1 MFPLCAGWGPH
12 MSKRRSA
19 YPKTERLPVV
29 LAQAGD
35 GRQILLD
42 SSGKAVWQ
50 RRPGSKPGFVKAFDF
65 FTIEKAMRLSADQL
79 DIVLRDWGIDLPA
92 HREV

>member
-1 MFPLCAGWGPH
+1 MR
-12 MSKRRSA
+12 MA
-19 YPKTERLPVV
+19 YPKTDRLPAI
-29 LAQAGD
+29 LAKARD
-35 GRQILLD
+35 GRELLLD
-42 SSGKAVWQ
+42 SNGKAVWQ